1 MLKIIFTGPESS
13 GKTTLSKAIAKH
25 FEAPLVE
32 EYAREYFEK
41 KQPPLQR
48 SPYGQYFQTDL
59 TEIAKGQIENEK
71 RHIKPKTRL
80 IVCDTD
86 ILTIKIWSEVVYGNC
101 LLELTELI
109 NTHHPSPITHH
120 PSHITHHLSIY
131 FLCSP
136 EGIEWEYDPLREN
149 PDDRDFLFKIYEK
162 ELIFYKKNYQILRGS
177 FEQRFEKCVES
188 VLEILR
194 Y

>member
-25 FEAPLVE
+25 FKAPLVE

-41 KQPPLQR
+41 KQTPLQR

-101 LLELTELI
+101 LPELTELI
-109 NTHHPSPITHH
+109 NTHHSSPITHY
-120 PSHITHHLSIY
+120 PSIY

-136 EGIEWEYDPLREN
+136 KGIEWEYDPLREN

-162 ELIFYKKNYQILRGS
+162 ELIFYKKNYHILRGS
-177 FEQRFEKCVES
+177 LEERFEKCVES